1 MAHLRSQPLRIWTS
15 GTAEGTLIPPDT
27 NHRLNAAERKRR
39 EGGRERGSENDMD
52 RQRGCPTYHHSL
64 KPEIT
69 LDHKYF
75 YRAKQGPHHKSVSNS
90 LDTLYTFFFSLW
102 GSFHVICLFVVVVI
116 LVDGDLR
123 CLSDSLSVKTY
134 LIPSFS

>member
-1 MAHLRSQPLRIWTS
+1 MDKWDSR
-15 GTAEGTLIPPDT
+15 G
-27 NHRLNAAERKRR
+27 NAYTPRHYPRTECGREKE
-39 EGGRERGSENDMD
+39 EGGRERDSENDMD